1 MRILAL
7 VSLFVSL
14 TVSASIDRER
24 FEKDM
29 KEQGYSIQECLL
41 ISTGID
47 HHADS
52 LVMTNLRN
60 TTSLLYPKKSGQK
73 IMILEGGKY
82 HTLNIAPDIAFIKLF
97 EALIKCSK

>member
-14 TVSASIDRER
+14 SASAGIDREL

-47 HHADS
+47 HHFDS
-52 LVMTNLRN
+52 AVMTNLRN
-60 TTSLLYPKKSGQK
+60 ITSLLYPKKSGQE
-73 IMILEGGKY
+73 IMVLEGGKY
-82 HTLNIAPDIAFIKLF
+82 HTLNIEPDSAFIQLF
-97 EALIKCSK
+97 DALIECSK